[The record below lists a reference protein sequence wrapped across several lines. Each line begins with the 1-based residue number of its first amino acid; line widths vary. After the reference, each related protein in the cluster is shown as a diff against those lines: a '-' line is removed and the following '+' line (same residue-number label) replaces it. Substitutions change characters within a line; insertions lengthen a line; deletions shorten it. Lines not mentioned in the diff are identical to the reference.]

1 MLTTEN
7 NTRAEERGAYGRKEG
22 ITEGVIWKQ
31 LLIFFVP
38 ILVGTFF
45 QQLYNTVDAVI
56 VGRFAGKEALSSVG
70 GSSCQLLNL
79 VVGFFTGLSAGA
91 TVIISQYFGAR
102 KQKELQEAL
111 HTAYAFAVAFGI
123 LVGVLGLL
131 SADWI
136 LKRMNTPAELMR
148 DSTLYVRVYFAG
160 LVFVLVYNM
169 GAAILRAIGDSRRPL
184 YYLIVCCVINI
195 ILDLALVL
203 GLKMGV
209 LGVAVATLISQ
220 GVSAV
225 LVTQALMFRTEGL
238 KLIPNNIRFHKKML
252 IMMLAIGF
260 STGIQSCMYN
270 ISNVI
275 IQATLNGFGVDTMAA
290 WAAFGKIDSI
300 VWMINNAFGIS
311 ATTFVGQNFGAGKWD
326 RVRRGTRDCL
336 FMTLGALML
345 LSVFIVCVGKYLFGI
360 FTNDAEVISI
370 GLRMVRV
377 ISPTYWVFAFIEIYS
392 ASLRAQGSVLVT
404 TLMTMTGVCILRAI
418 WVMLIVPGGT
428 LEQVIACY
436 PITWVVTAASMIL
449 YYFYKQKR
457 TRPI

>member
-1 MLTTEN
+1 
-7 NTRAEERGAYGRKEG
+7 
-22 ITEGVIWKQ
+22 
-31 LLIFFVP
+31 
-38 ILVGTFF
+38 
-45 QQLYNTVDAVI
+45 
-56 VGRFAGKEALSSVG
+56 
-70 GSSCQLLNL
+70 
-79 VVGFFTGLSAGA
+79 
-91 TVIISQYFGAR
+91 
-102 KQKELQEAL
+102 
-111 HTAYAFAVAFGI
+111 
-123 LVGVLGLL
+123 
-131 SADWI
+131 
-136 LKRMNTPAELMR
+136 
-148 DSTLYVRVYFAG
+148 
-160 LVFVLVYNM
+160 
-169 GAAILRAIGDSRRPL
+169 
-184 YYLIVCCVINI
+184 
-195 ILDLALVL
+195 
-203 GLKMGV
+203 
-209 LGVAVATLISQ
+209 
-220 GVSAV
+220 
-225 LVTQALMFRTEGL
+225 
-238 KLIPNNIRFHKKML
+238 
-252 IMMLAIGF
+252 
-260 STGIQSCMYN
+260 
-270 ISNVI
+270 
-275 IQATLNGFGVDTMAA
+275 MAA

-436 PITWVVTAASMIL
+436 PITWVVTAAAMIL